1 MEEIIAVASKSDVVE
16 EITFRHVIIRDFQS
30 RRIIIPNS
38 TISDE
43 TIINSSIKDEKIK
56 KHIEFDISHDCDI
69 TTAIKILREQALAL
83 TLSIDN
89 RTPD

>member
-1 MEEIIAVASKSDVVE
+1 MEEIIAVASRSGLVK
-16 EITFRHVIIRDFQS
+16 EITLRHVIIRDFES

-56 KHIEFDISHDCDI
+56 QHMEFDISHDCDI
-69 TTAIKILREQALAL
+69 TAAIKILRERAQAH